1 MRALAVLLVAL
12 VACTRSEPARKQP
25 TAVKLA
31 PVARA
36 TDSVKTRYS
45 AQIVPA
51 VEVKVAFKVGG
62 YVESVARA
70 SGVDGKPRV
79 IQEGD
84 TIAKGSVLAAL
95 RKSDFVHE
103 VEAARAERSRAGASA
118 RHARIELPRT
128 QKLAES
134 GAVAGAELD
143 RAREQTAASGG
154 ALRGAQARLEAAKA
168 ALADATLEAPIDGV
182 VLAKGVE
189 VGELVAPGTI
199 AFTIADISSVKVK
212 FGVPDSMLPRI
223 EMGATETITTDAYPG
238 ETFAGRVTLISPS
251 ADPNSRVFE
260 VQITID
266 NSDGRLKVGSV
277 ASLALAAARD
287 AELAKAPL
295 VPISAIVRSP
305 RDPAKFAVFVVEHR
319 GGKPF
324 AKAREVEV
332 ADYLGRTVPIKKG
345 LAEGEEIVVQGA
357 KLISDG
363 EEVEVIH

>member
-1 MRALAVLLVAL
+1 MKAIALLVVVA
-12 VACTRSEPARKQP
+12 ACTREHPSRKQP

-36 TDSVKTRYS
+36 TGAVEKRYS

-51 VEVKVAFKVGG
+51 IEVKVAFKVGG
-62 YVESVARA
+62 YVESVARMP
-70 SGVDGKPRV
+70 GVDGKPRV

-84 TIAKGSVLAAL
+84 TIAKGTTLVAL
-95 RKSDFVHE
+95 RKSDFLHE
-103 VEAARAERSRAGASA
+103 VEAARAERQRAGASA
-118 RHARIELPRT
+118 RHARLELPRT
-128 QKLAES
+128 KKLAES

-143 RAREQTAASGG
+143 RAREQTTASGG
-154 ALRGAQARLEAAKA
+154 ALRGAQARLQAAKA
-168 ALADATLEAPIDGV
+168 ALADATLAAPIAGV
-182 VLAKGVE
+182 VLARNVE

-199 AFTIADISSVKVK
+199 AFTVADVSSVKAK
-212 FGVPDSMLPRI
+212 FGVPDTMLSRI
-223 EMGATETITTDAYPG
+223 EMGATESVTTDAYPG

-260 VQITID
+260 VHVTID
-266 NSDGRLKVGSV
+266 NADGRLKVGSV
-277 ASLALAAARD
+277 ASLALSAARD
-287 AELAKAPL
+287 AELSKAPL

-305 RDPAKFAVFVVEHR
+305 RDPAKFAVFVVERR

-324 AKAREVEV
+324 AKARDVEV
-332 ADYLGRTVPIKKG
+332 ADYLGRTVPIKSG

-363 EEVEVIH
+363 EEVEVVH